1 MSTPVPQRRFRC
13 SIAARERGDV
23 PVGTAVP
30 ARYWMLV
37 GHPGPWPEKPITAD
51 PLTEVAGELSAQ
63 LGRFGARLQLVR
75 RHGRR
80 DDLPEPSAGESGQLE
95 GGAQPVFL
103 VDVRRGLVG
112 RGTWRTPQDLVSL
125 AGRFDDLPDPTT
137 EPLFLVCTH
146 GRKDVC
152 CAIDGRVVAA
162 VLDDLLPGAV
172 WETTHLG
179 GDRFAGNAAILP
191 EGSMYGRLDGDS
203 APQVILDHLDGR
215 VDLDRWRGR
224 CSWSP
229 AAQVAVHD
237 VLGSAPFVRL
247 ADLPVPVVT
256 TLDEDRWS
264 VAVEVGGRTHRR
276 VVTRSMSEAHQL
288 TCGGADKVQA
298 LYDVSV
304 PSD

>member
-1 MSTPVPQRRFRC
+1 MTSPAPQRRFRC

-23 PVGTAVP
+23 PIGTAVP

-51 PLTEVAGELSAQ
+51 PLREVARELSGQ

-80 DDLPEPSAGESGQLE
+80 EDLPEPSAGESGQGE
-95 GGAQPVFL
+95 GDQPVFL

-112 RGTWRTPQDLVSL
+112 RATWRTPQDLVAL

-146 GRKDVC
+146 GRRDVC

-162 VLDDLLPGAV
+162 VLDDVLPGAV

-179 GDRFAGNAAILP
+179 GDRFAGNAVVLP

-203 APQVILDHLDGR
+203 APQVILDHLDGL
-215 VDLDRWRGR
+215 VELDRWRGR
-224 CSWSP
+224 CAWSP

-237 VLGSAPFVRL
+237 VLGSVPAARL
-247 ADLPVPVVT
+247 PDLPDPVVSA
-256 TLDEDRWS
+256 LDDDRWL
-264 VAVEVGGRTHRR
+264 VEVDVDGVGHRR

-288 TCGGADKVQA
+288 TCSGGSKVQA
-298 LYDVSV
+298 LFSVSV
-304 PSD
+304 PG

>member
-1 MSTPVPQRRFRC
+1 MPTPAPTQPPRC

-23 PVGTAVP
+23 PIGTAVP
-30 ARYWMLV
+30 ASRWLLV
-37 GHPGPWPEKPITAD
+37 GHPGPWPEKPIAAE
-51 PLTEVAGELSAQ
+51 PIAEVAGELSGQ
-63 LGRFGARLQLVR
+63 LNRFGARLQLVR

-80 DDLPEPSAGESGQLE
+80 DDPAEPSAGESGQVE
-95 GGAQPVFL
+95 EVDQPVFL
-103 VDVRRGLVG
+103 VDVSRGLVG
-112 RGTWRTPQDLVSL
+112 RATWRTPQDLVAL

-152 CAIDGRVVAA
+152 CAIDGRVVTA
-162 VLDDLLPGAV
+162 VLDDVLPGAV

-203 APQVILDHLDGR
+203 APQVVLDHLDGH

-224 CSWSP
+224 CSWAP

-237 VLGSAPFVRL
+237 LLSSYPGVRL
-247 ADLPVPVVT
+247 ADLPTPVVAA
-256 TLDEDRWS
+256 LADDRWR
-264 VAVEVGGRTHRR
+264 VEVDVGGVTYRR
-276 VVTRSMSEAHQL
+276 IVTRSMSEAHQL

-298 LYDVSV
+298 LYAVTT
-304 PSD
+304 PT